1 VLLIRFV
8 LPLLFALSFC
18 APAQAGELLA
28 MSTLSTDSIVPT
40 SLTSARNITLELIPQ
55 EEPEVS
61 DLWARIRNGYAMPE
75 LDSPLIARH
84 EQWYAN
90 RPEYVSRMTER
101 ARRYLHYIT
110 EEVERRGMPS
120 EIALLPMIES
130 AFNPGAYSNSSAS
143 GIWQFIPSTGRHFGL
158 EQNWWYDGR
167 RDVVSATNGALDY
180 LEKLHTQFGD
190 WALALAAYNCG
201 EGAVDRAQKRNR
213 SKGLPIDYLNLK
225 LPTETRN
232 YVPKLMAIKNIVAHP
247 EQYGLVLQ
255 PIPNQPYFAAIA
267 TEKQMDVKMFA
278 ELADIS
284 EEEFIA
290 LNPAHN
296 RPVILQDHND
306 LILLPIDK
314 VETFLSNLE
323 SNDKP
328 LVTWQSYQP
337 KKGERFDQLA
347 PRFGM
352 TVAKL
357 KSVNGLSPRAD
368 RSSGQTLL
376 VPLNGETNDTELE
389 AFNLHLLPTNDR
401 QRAIQHIVRRGES
414 LGTIARRYHVKVANL
429 QEWNHN
435 VKSISAGQT
444 LHIIQIIGKGK
455 RYAKQSRKSKRYAR
469 SSSKRLAK
477 N

>member
-1 VLLIRFV
+1 MQLIRFV
-8 LPLLFALSFC
+8 LPLLLALSFC
-18 APAQAGELLA
+18 TSTQAAELLA
-28 MSTLSTDSIVPT
+28 MSTVNTDNFVPT
-40 SLTSARNITLELIPQ
+40 SLTNAHNVTLELLPQ
-55 EEPEVS
+55 SEPVAES
-61 DLWARIRNGYAMPE
+61 DLWERIRAGYTMPE
-75 LDSPLIARH
+75 LDSNLIARH
-84 EQWYAN
+84 ERYYAD
-90 RPEYVSRMTER
+90 RPEYVARMTER
-101 ARRYLHYIT
+101 AGRYLHYIT
-110 EEVERRGMPS
+110 EEVERRGMPT

-130 AFNPGAYSNSSAS
+130 AFNPGAYSHSSAS

-158 EQNWWYDGR
+158 QQNWWYDGR

-180 LEKLHTQFGD
+180 LEKLHAQFGD

-201 EGAVDRAQKRNR
+201 EGAVDRAQKHNR
-213 SKGLPIDYLNLK
+213 RKGLPIDYLSLK
-225 LPTETRN
+225 LPNETRN

-247 EQYGLVLQ
+247 EVYGLTLA
-255 PIPNQPYFAAIA
+255 PIPNQPYFTAI
-267 TEKQMDVKMFA
+267 TTDKQMDVKMFA

-284 EEEFIA
+284 EDEFLA

-306 LILLPIDK
+306 LILLPIGK

-328 LVTWQSYQP
+328 LVSWQSYQP

-376 VPLNGETNDTELE
+376 VPLQETSGDTELE
-389 AFNLHLLPTNDR
+389 AFNMHLLPSYENQFAVSHT
-401 QRAIQHIVRRGES
+401 VRRGDT
-414 LGTIARRYHVKVANL
+414 LGAIARRYHVSLAKLRA
-429 QEWNHN
+429 WNHGA
-435 VKSISAGQT
+435 KIIRPGQK
-444 LHIIQIIGKGK
+444 LHIV
-455 RYAKQSRKSKRYAR
+455 QSSGSHSSKHSTRSKRHAQQ
-469 SSSKRLAK
+469 SSKKLAK